1 VTAATATR
9 SDALRNR
16 AKLVASARELF
27 AKRGVDVS
35 VEEITHHA
43 GVGMGTLYRHFPTK
57 DELIDAVLEDALD
70 EIYVLARSA
79 AAADDGW
86 HGLMLF
92 LEGVLELRVQNRGI
106 RDLIAAGDHGARHAE
121 MRRRIRPLIRGLIL
135 RAQEQGTLRRD
146 FKLDDVAFVLQSVG
160 RVIEN
165 GDGGRNAWR
174 RYLSFLVDGLRA
186 GDA

>member
-1 VTAATATR
+1 
-9 SDALRNR
+9 
-16 AKLVASARELF
+16 
-27 AKRGVDVS
+27 
-35 VEEITHHA
+35 
-43 GVGMGTLYRHFPTK
+43 
-57 DELIDAVLEDALD
+57 
-70 EIYVLARSA
+70 
-79 AAADDGW
+79 
-86 HGLMLF
+86 
-92 LEGVLELRVQNRGI
+92 
-106 RDLIAAGDHGARHAE
+106 

-174 RYLSFLVDGLRA
+174 RYLSFLVDGLRT